1 MSLAR
6 VQAVMAAGIEQPRLL
21 VRWRAQPERLR
32 ALGVDPAEIDLDV
45 LAKFSGLGVKVRH
58 NPLRAH
64 YPLSFRLMS
73 ATAMEIA
80 MFSAYAEFRSLRRLP
95 WAAAMPDRAR
105 DLLDFL
111 DGWLDDDDSVHARLR
126 DALRYE
132 DAIARLGPWHVAADN
147 VGVDA
152 GDDVVLPDVPRL
164 LGSVRLHEFGCDP
177 RVLAAALHASV
188 PDLDAVPDES
198 HALCF
203 WRSPDAD
210 DVSVLDL
217 DALGFHLLARID
229 GRRSVPA
236 LVRSLGGGRGATAA
250 VRAALATLA
259 DFGLVQLSTM
269 PEARCA

>member
-80 MFSAYAEFRSLRRLP
+80 MFAAYAEFRSTRRLP
-95 WAAAMPDRAR
+95 WATTMPDRAR

-111 DGWLDDDDSVHARLR
+111 DGWLDDDDPVHARLR

-132 DAIARLGPWHVAADN
+132 DAIARLGPWHVATD
-147 VGVDA
+147 DA
-152 GDDVVLPDVPRL
+152 GHVVDLPDVPRL
-164 LGSVRLHEFGCDP
+164 CGTLQLHEFGCDP
-177 RVLAAALHASV
+177 RVLADALHASV
-188 PDLDAVPDES
+188 PDLDRVPDEP

-203 WRSPDAD
+203 WRAPDAD
-210 DVSVLDL
+210 DVTVLDL
-217 DALGFHLLARID
+217 DALGFHLLARTD

-259 DFGLVQLSTM
+259 DFGIVQLPAMS
-269 PEARCA
+269 EARCA

>member
-21 VRWRAQPERLR
+21 VRWRAQPDRLR

-80 MFSAYAEFRSLRRLP
+80 MFAAYAEFRSLRRLP
-95 WAAAMPDRAR
+95 WATSMPDRAR

-111 DGWLDDDDSVHARLR
+111 AGWLDDENPVHARLR

-132 DAIARLGPWHVAADN
+132 DAIARLGPWHVATD
-147 VGVDA
+147 DA
-152 GDDVVLPDVPRL
+152 GDGVMLPDVPRL
-164 LGSVRLHEFGCDP
+164 RGTLRLHEFGCDP
-177 RVLAAALHASV
+177 RALAAALHASV
-188 PDLDAVPDES
+188 PDLGAVADEP

-203 WRSPDAD
+203 WRAPDAD
-210 DVSVLDL
+210 DVTVLDL

-229 GRRSVPA
+229 GHRNVPA

-250 VRAALATLA
+250 VRAALSTLSE
-259 DFGLVQLSTM
+259 FGLVHLPAIS
-269 PEARCA
+269 EARCA

>member
-80 MFSAYAEFRSLRRLP
+80 MFAAYAEFRSTRRLP
-95 WAAAMPDRAR
+95 WATAMPDRAR

-111 DGWLDDDDSVHARLR
+111 AGWLDAADPVHARLW

-132 DAIARLGPWHVAADN
+132 DAIARLGPWHVAADDADA
-147 VGVDA
+147 GVD
-152 GDDVVLPDVPRL
+152 LPDVPKLR
-164 LGSVRLHEFGCDP
+164 GTVQLHEFGCDP
-177 RVLAAALHASV
+177 RALADALHASA
-188 PDLDAVPDES
+188 PDIGAVPDEP

-203 WRSPDAD
+203 WRAPDAD
-210 DVSVLDL
+210 EVTVLDL

-236 LVRSLGGGRGATAA
+236 LVRSLGGGRGATLA
-250 VRAALATLA
+250 VRGALSTLA
-259 DFGLVQLSTM
+259 EFGLVHLPAIS
-269 PEARCA
+269 EARCA

>member
-32 ALGVDPAEIDLDV
+32 ALGVDPSEIDLDV

-80 MFSAYAEFRSLRRLP
+80 MFATYAEFRSLRRLP

-111 DGWLDDDDSVHARLR
+111 DGWLDPADPVHARLW

-132 DAIARLGPWHVAADN
+132 DAIARLGPWHVATNDDESI
-147 VGVDA
+147 VD
-152 GDDVVLPDVPRL
+152 LPDVPRL
-164 LGSVRLHEFGCDP
+164 RGTVRLHEFGCDP
-177 RVLAAALHASV
+177 RSLAAALHASM
-188 PDLDAVPDES
+188 PDLAAVADEP

-203 WRSPDAD
+203 WRAPGAD
-210 DVSVLDL
+210 DVTVLDL

-229 GRRSVPA
+229 GRRNVPA
-236 LVRSLGGGRGATAA
+236 LVRSLGGVRGATAA
-250 VRAALATLA
+250 VRSALATLSE
-259 DFGLVQLSTM
+259 FGLVQLSVV
-269 PEARCA
+269 PGARCA

>member
-21 VRWRAQPERLR
+21 LRWRAQPERLR

-80 MFSAYAEFRSLRRLP
+80 MFAAYAEFRSVRRLP
-95 WAAAMPDRAR
+95 WAGTLPDRAR

-111 DGWLDDDDSVHARLR
+111 GGWLDPADPVHARLW

-132 DAIARLGPWHVAADN
+132 DAIARLGPWHVAA
-147 VGVDA
+147 
-152 GDDVVLPDVPRL
+152 GDDENVVDVADVPRL
-164 LGSVRLHEFGCDP
+164 RGTVRLHEFGCDP
-177 RVLAAALHASV
+177 RALAAALHASA
-188 PDLDAVPDES
+188 PDLGAVPDEP

-203 WRSPDAD
+203 WRAPGAEE
-210 DVSVLDL
+210 VTVLDL

-236 LVRSLGGGRGATAA
+236 LARSLGGGRGATAA

-259 DFGLVQLSTM
+259 GFGLVQRSAM
-269 PEARCA
+269 PGARCA

>member
-73 ATAMEIA
+73 ATVMEIG
-80 MFSAYAEFRSLRRLP
+80 MFAAYAEFRSLRRLP
-95 WAAAMPDRAR
+95 WATTMPDRAR

-111 DGWLDDDDSVHARLR
+111 ADWLDPADPVHARLW

-132 DAIARLGPWHVAADN
+132 DAIARLGPWHTATDAD
-147 VGVDA
+147 A
-152 GDDVVLPDVPRL
+152 DVIDLPDVPRL
-164 LGSVRLHEFGCDP
+164 RGTLQLHEFGCDP
-177 RVLAAALHASV
+177 RALAAALHASV
-188 PDLDAVPDES
+188 PDLDAVPDEP

-203 WRSPDAD
+203 WRAPDAD
-210 DVSVLDL
+210 DVTVLDL

-236 LVRSLGGGRGATAA
+236 LVRSLGGGRGATAV
-250 VRAALATLA
+250 VRAALVTLA
-259 DFGLVQLSTM
+259 DFGLVQLPSM

>member
-6 VQAVMAAGIEQPRLL
+6 VQAVMAAGLEQPRLL

-32 ALGVDPAEIDLDV
+32 ALGVAPGEIDLDA

-95 WAAAMPDRAR
+95 WAAALPDRAR

-111 DGWLDDDDSVHARLR
+111 DGWLDDADPVHARLR

-132 DAIARLGPWHVAADN
+132 DAIARLGPWHVAADDAD
-147 VGVDA
+147 VDA
-152 GDDVVLPDVPRL
+152 VDLPDVPRL
-164 LGSVRLHEFGCDP
+164 RGTLRLREFGCDP
-177 RVLAAALHASV
+177 RALAAALHASV
-188 PDLDAVPDES
+188 PDLGAVPDEP

-203 WRSPDAD
+203 WRAPEAE
-210 DVSVLDL
+210 DVTVLDL

-236 LVRSLGGGRGATAA
+236 LVRSLGGGRGATAV

-259 DFGLVQLSTM
+259 DF
-269 PEARCA
+269 

>member
-21 VRWRAQPERLR
+21 LRWRAQPERLR

-80 MFSAYAEFRSLRRLP
+80 MFAAYAEFRSIRRLT
-95 WAAAMPDRAR
+95 WASTLPDRAC

-111 DGWLDDDDSVHARLR
+111 DGWLDPADRIHARLR

-132 DAIARLGPWHVAADN
+132 DAIARLGPWHVATDDDDF
-147 VGVDA
+147 VDA
-152 GDDVVLPDVPRL
+152 PDVPRL
-164 LGSVRLHEFGCDP
+164 RGAVQLCEFGCDP
-177 RVLAAALHASV
+177 RALAAALHASA
-188 PDLDAVPDES
+188 PDLGAVPDEP

-203 WRSPDAD
+203 WRAPGAEE
-210 DVSVLDL
+210 VTVLDL

-236 LVRSLGGGRGATAA
+236 LARSLGGGRGATAA

-259 DFGLVQLSTM
+259 GFGLVQRSAT
-269 PEARCA
+269 PGARCA

>member
-32 ALGVDPAEIDLDV
+32 ALGVDPGEIDLDV

-73 ATAMEIA
+73 ASAMEIA
-80 MFSAYAEFRSLRRLP
+80 MFAAYAEFRSLRRLP

-111 DGWLDDDDSVHARLR
+111 GDWLDPADPVHARLW

-132 DAIARLGPWHVAADN
+132 DAIARLGPWRVATDAAPP
-147 VGVDA
+147 VVDR
-152 GDDVVLPDVPRL
+152 PDVPRL
-164 LGSVRLHEFGCDP
+164 RGTVQLCEFGCDP
-177 RVLAAALHASV
+177 RALAAALHASA
-188 PDLDAVPDES
+188 PDLGAVPDEP

-203 WRSPDAD
+203 WRAPGAD
-210 DVSVLDL
+210 EVTVLDL

-236 LVRSLGGGRGATAA
+236 LARSLGGGRGATAA

-259 DFGLVQLSTM
+259 DFGLVHLPSM

>member
-64 YPLSFRLMS
+64 YRLSFRLMS
-73 ATAMEIA
+73 ATAMEIG
-80 MFSAYAEFRSLRRLP
+80 MFAAYAEFRSLRRLP
-95 WAAAMPDRAR
+95 WATTMPDRAR

-111 DGWLDDDDSVHARLR
+111 VDWLDPADPVHARLW

-132 DAIARLGPWHVAADN
+132 DAIARLGPWHVATD
-147 VGVDA
+147 DTE
-152 GDDVVLPDVPRL
+152 DVVALPDVPRL
-164 LGSVRLHEFGCDP
+164 RGTLQLHEFGCDP
-177 RVLAAALHASV
+177 RVLASALHASA
-188 PDLDAVPDES
+188 PDLGTVPDEP

-203 WRSPDAD
+203 WRAPGAD
-210 DVSVLDL
+210 DVTVLDL

-250 VRAALATLA
+250 VRAALATLS
-259 DFGLVQLSTM
+259 DFGLVQLPAM

>member
-73 ATAMEIA
+73 ATAMEIG
-80 MFSAYAEFRSLRRLP
+80 MFAAYAEFRSLRRLP

-105 DLLDFL
+105 DLLGFL
-111 DGWLDDDDSVHARLR
+111 DGWLDDGNPVHVRLR

-132 DAIARLGPWHVAADN
+132 DAIARLGPWHTATN
-147 VGVDA
+147 VDDGVN
-152 GDDVVLPDVPRL
+152 LPDVPKLR
-164 LGSVRLHEFGCDP
+164 GTVQLHEFGCDP
-177 RVLAAALHASV
+177 RVLAGALHASA
-188 PDLDAVPDES
+188 PDLGSVPDEP

-203 WRSPDAD
+203 WRAPDAD
-210 DVSVLDL
+210 DVTVLDL
-217 DALGFHLLARID
+217 DALGFHLLARLD
-229 GRRSVPA
+229 GRRNVPA

-250 VRAALATLA
+250 VRGALSTLA
-259 DFGLVQLSTM
+259 EFGLVHLPAM

>member
-73 ATAMEIA
+73 ATAMEIG
-80 MFSAYAEFRSLRRLP
+80 MFAAYAEFRSLRRLP

-111 DGWLDDDDSVHARLR
+111 AGWLDPADPVHARLW

-132 DAIARLGPWHVAADN
+132 DAIARLGPWHTTTYVDD
-147 VGVDA
+147 GVDH
-152 GDDVVLPDVPRL
+152 PDVPKL
-164 LGSVRLHEFGCDP
+164 CGAVLQHEFGCDP
-177 RVLAAALHASV
+177 RALATALHVSV
-188 PDLDAVPDES
+188 PDLDTVPAEP

-203 WRSPDAD
+203 WRAPDAD
-210 DVSVLDL
+210 DVTMLDL

-229 GRRSVPA
+229 GRRNVPA
-236 LVRSLGGGRGATAA
+236 LVRSLGGGRGATAV
-250 VRAALATLA
+250 VRGALSTLA
-259 DFGLVQLSTM
+259 EFGLVHLPVM